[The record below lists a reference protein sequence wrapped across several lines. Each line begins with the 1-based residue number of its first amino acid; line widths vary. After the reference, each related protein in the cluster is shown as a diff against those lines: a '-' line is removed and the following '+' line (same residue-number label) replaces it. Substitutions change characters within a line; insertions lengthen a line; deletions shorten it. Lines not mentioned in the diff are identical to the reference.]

1 MMPLSSWLECHWRH
15 NESARNRQGYAT
27 VVKAARK
34 LDQSIWDKHKI
45 KLLYC
50 PDPWRFRDI
59 STEEV
64 KRAQRADMSLG
75 DADFPQLGTHADPT
89 CRHLTADNFYS
100 LIGTRT
106 DRPLPLITMNTA
118 ALYEGEEETTLLRLF
133 KSRRLWSDHPERD
146 CADLS
151 VSCDDVNGFMFS
163 KLPAVFLGTAWVRQ
177 DRRRQGIMTDVSQLH
192 RMVAW
197 LRYGPIPQFATIA
210 PDRNHDRLFDG
221 TDIGCVI
228 ETRPTHTTTSR
239 VLYYSPEAILAAAK
253 RVLSSDNVNRT
264 HA

>member
-1 MMPLSSWLECHWRH
+1 MPLSSWLECHWRH
-15 NESARNRQGYAT
+15 GPHHHGYPS
-27 VVKAARK
+27 VVAAARK

-50 PDPWRFRDI
+50 DDADRFRDI
-59 STEEV
+59 STREVERTSRLATPEE
-64 KRAQRADMSLG
+64 AP
-75 DADFPQLGTHADPT
+75 DFPQLGTHADPT

-106 DRPLPLITMNTA
+106 DRPLPLYTMNTA
-118 ALYEGEEETTLLRLF
+118 ALYEATWVGDSISALF
-133 KSRRLWSDHPERD
+133 VKRRLWSDNPDRD
-146 CADLS
+146 CAGLTVEFRTAKDWPGNS
-151 VSCDDVNGFMFS
+151 
-163 KLPAVFLGTAWVRQ
+163 LPAVFTGTAWVRQ
-177 DRRRQGIMTDVSQLH
+177 DRRRQGIMGDVSRLH

-210 PDRNHDRLFDG
+210 PDRNHDKLFDG

-239 VLYYSPEAILAAAK
+239 VLYYSPEAILASAE
-253 RVLSSDNVNRT
+253 RVLSDNVNRT
-264 HA
+264 HE